1 METKIPP
8 KNSFLISLSYC
19 TGRQETLKYFKL
31 GSNKMNASVWG
42 KKIQH
47 FIVTNWWIIHGE
59 LNVEFTLKEHKFN

>member
-19 TGRQETLKYFKL
+19 TGRQETLKYFKQ

-42 KKIQH
+42 KK
-47 FIVTNWWIIHGE
+47 NS
-59 LNVEFTLKEHKFN
+59 TLYCRKLVDNTWRAECGIYIEGT